1 MANLVVIQ
9 TLDTPKDSRAVI
21 NANFAA
27 LNTAAGGKHTEQF
40 SNASG
45 QVTITHGLGTQDVI
59 AQAWDAD
66 GRAAILD
73 LRVTGPNTI
82 SVTFE
87 TPFSGRVVV
96 RS

>member
-1 MANLVVIQ
+1 MANIVVIQ
-9 TLDTPKDSRAVI
+9 STDTPKDSRSVI

-27 LNTAAGGKHTEQF
+27 LNTAAGGKHTEQL
-40 SNASG
+40 SNVSG
-45 QVTITHGLGTQDVI
+45 QVTITHGLGTQEVI

-66 GRAAILD
+66 GRSAILD
-73 LRVTGPNTI
+73 LWVTSPNTI
-82 SVTFE
+82 AVTFE